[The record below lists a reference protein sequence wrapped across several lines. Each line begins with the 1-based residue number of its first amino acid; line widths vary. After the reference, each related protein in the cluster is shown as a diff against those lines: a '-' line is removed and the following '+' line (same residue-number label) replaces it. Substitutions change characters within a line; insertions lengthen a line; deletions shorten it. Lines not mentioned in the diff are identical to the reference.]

1 VPRFHLRRIST
12 NIDKNSKLIQPGSF
26 MGRMGVFCPAE
37 TPEGHNVGFVKN
49 MSIGALVTVATDTWR
64 SNGSYAELD

>member
-1 VPRFHLRRIST
+1 
-12 NIDKNSKLIQPGSF
+12 
-26 MGRMGVFCPAE
+26 MGVFCPAE